1 MSKTNCKKRNCV
13 IYKQLDG
20 MQLSEHERQR
30 ARYAVRDAEAIVH
43 ALIWVTE
50 GIASLGA
57 VLPKLGHACVVED
70 PEACA
75 TEIRRFV
82 RNVD

>member
-1 MSKTNCKKRNCV
+1 MFGSRGHPKGNAAMSKTNCKKRNCV

-43 ALIWVTE
+43 VVIWITE

-57 VLPKLGHACVVED
+57 VLPKLGFKH
-70 PEACA
+70 
-75 TEIRRFV
+75 
-82 RNVD
+82 